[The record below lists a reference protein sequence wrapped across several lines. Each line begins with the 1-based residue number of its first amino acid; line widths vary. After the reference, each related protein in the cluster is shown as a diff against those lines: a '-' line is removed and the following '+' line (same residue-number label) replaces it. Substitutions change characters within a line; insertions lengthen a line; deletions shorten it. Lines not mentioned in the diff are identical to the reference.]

1 MVREYLKRA
10 APRSRETDEGVIRTV
25 AQILADVRD
34 TGDLALRRYSE
45 KFDGWS
51 PPGFRVDPAT
61 IEATL
66 ARVPESVRRDIDS
79 CRDQIA
85 AFAHRQKES
94 LAEFEVETRPGV
106 HLGQRL
112 IPVDS
117 VGAYVPGGR
126 YPLVASALMSIVTPK
141 VAGVRRVLACSPP
154 APGENGI
161 YPATLYAMVSA
172 GADEI
177 YCMGGAHA
185 LGAMAFGT
193 GSILPVDMVVGPGNQ
208 YVAEAKRQLF
218 GTVGIDLLAGPTEIL
233 IIADETADPTI
244 LAADL
249 LGQSEHGPTSWA
261 VLITTSRAQGESVLQ
276 EVDRQLPA
284 LPTGPV
290 AKASWEAHGEVLVVG
305 SDEEAAEAADEYA
318 PEHLEVQARNPR
330 WYLARLRNYGSLFL
344 GEESTVAYS
353 DKTIGTNHILP
364 TGRAARYTGGLWVGK
379 FLKTVTYQ
387 WLSREGSNWAAP
399 VTARICRLEGMLAHE
414 ATVDLRLRKYS

>member
-1 MVREYLKRA
+1 MREYLKRA
-10 APRSRETDEGVIRTV
+10 ASRSWVRDEVVIRTV
-25 AQILADVRD
+25 TDILADVRD
-34 TGDLALRRYSE
+34 NGDAALRRYSE

-51 PPGFRVDPAT
+51 PPSFRVDPAT

-66 ARVPESVRRDIDS
+66 ARVPESVRRDIDY

-85 AFAHRQKES
+85 AFARRQKES
-94 LAEFEVETRPGV
+94 LAEFEVETLPGV

-141 VAGVRRVLACSPP
+141 VARVRRVLASSPP
-154 APGENGI
+154 AAGAGGM

-177 YCMGGAHA
+177 YCMGGVQA
-185 LGAMAFGT
+185 LAAMAFGT
-193 GSILPVDMVVGPGNQ
+193 ESVRPVDMVVGPGNQ
-208 YVAEAKRQLF
+208 YVAEAKRQIF

-233 IIADETADPTI
+233 IIADETADAAI

-261 VLITTSRAQGESVLQ
+261 VLITTSRTQGESVLR
-276 EVDRQLPA
+276 ELDRQLPT
-284 LPTGPV
+284 LPTGPI
-290 AKASWEAHGEVLVVG
+290 AKASWEANGEVLVVG
-305 SDEEAAEAADEYA
+305 SDEEASEAADEYA
-318 PEHLEVQARNPR
+318 PEHLEVQTRNPR
-330 WYLARLRNYGSLFL
+330 WYLERLRNYGSLFL

-387 WLSREGSNWAAP
+387 WLSREGSTRVAP

-414 ATVDLRLRKYS
+414 ATADLRLRKYS